1 MNKRL
6 SVLSPVLLEKFHNK
20 NSFDCGLGE
29 LNLFL
34 KNYALQNNKNN
45 SSRTYVSLCEET
57 KEIAGYYSL
66 TYGSVSHLEA
76 TDKVKKRMPNYP
88 IPVMILA
95 RLAVAQNY
103 QKLGLGKALLK
114 DSLLRTIQ
122 ASNIAG
128 LKAMI
133 AHAKNQKAKEFYLQ
147 HGFES
152 SPLDQDHLMLTLQDL
167 QNAIILK

>member
-20 NSFDCGLGE
+20 NSFDCGRGE

-76 TDKVKKRMPNYP
+76 TDKIKKRMPNYP

-152 SPLDQDHLMLTLQDL
+152 SPLDQYHLMLTLQDL